1 MRSEREMYMSKYLIC
16 VESCFGLKATILVMD
31 DWELDGG
38 HSVTLVQRGKKRSH
52 LRVMPQAG
60 APVKRRP
67 AAAAAAAMSR
77 PAAAAAAAMSEH
89 TVRLASDCT
98 GLNSSAVALELAD
111 IPFQEDF
118 CSDKDQCV
126 RTLIEHNF
134 KPLIMFE
141 DIMKRTEVV
150 NETQ

>member
-1 MRSEREMYMSKYLIC
+1 
-16 VESCFGLKATILVMD
+16 MD

-38 HSVTLVQRGKKRSH
+38 RSVTLVQRGKKRAH
-52 LRVMPQAG
+52 LRVTLQAG

-67 AAAAAAAMSR
+67 TAAAAAAAAAAMSR

-98 GLNSSAVALELAD
+98 GLNSSVVALELAD
-111 IPFQEDF
+111 IPVQEDF

-126 RTLIEHNF
+126 RKLIEHNF

-150 NETQ
+150 NETK